1 MLVFVSSLLH
11 FLLTVLVPLLGV
23 VLAAAL
29 LVYGVYVRW
38 FDAPQKWVLA
48 PRALQVLCAVAVL
61 CNAVLLWQLY
71 RMNHAQQTREDH
83 ITARASRER
92 FVLPQDFQYGELLV
106 PAGSLI
112 NRTDPLDRGA
122 PTSPLALHGLDAV
135 RFPQPVVVAGVLV
148 NAMQVLP
155 MRLELAENQ
164 RIGPAYRYDTASQN
178 WVPNKVVPYLNCK
191 KGQIATFQVPH
202 IAYDVAAE
210 VGKAPP
216 DGPLARFAPSQWL
229 FKACEAA
236 PPVTVQE
243 AAPVESAKVWVLPP
257 PPVPA
262 EPASAPEGA
271 AASAPAVPPASATAP
286 ASSSAR

>member
-92 FVLPQDFQYGELLV
+92 FVLPQDFQYGELLI
-106 PAGSLI
+106 PAGSLV
-112 NRTDPLDRGA
+112 NRQDPFYRGEPA
-122 PTSPLALHGLDAV
+122 APLALHGLEAV
-135 RFPQPVVVAGVLV
+135 RFAQP
-148 NAMQVLP
+148 
-155 MRLELAENQ
+155 E
-164 RIGPAYRYDTASQN
+164 
-178 WVPNKVVPYLNCK
+178 
-191 KGQIATFQVPH
+191 
-202 IAYDVAAE
+202 
-210 VGKAPP
+210 
-216 DGPLARFAPSQWL
+216 
-229 FKACEAA
+229 
-236 PPVTVQE
+236 
-243 AAPVESAKVWVLPP
+243 
-257 PPVPA
+257 
-262 EPASAPEGA
+262 
-271 AASAPAVPPASATAP
+271 
-286 ASSSAR
+286 